1 MIIDDLYNNKKQG
14 IAEGKKP
21 DSYHIVNKG
30 GKPATLASYADRA
43 SAEKDRDA
51 KHPGAEVRQLGPRGK
66 VKGVS
71 EDDGFNV
78 VSNYQTQQSTET
90 GNKTGQ
96 TYTSTTIQKNPA
108 TGQQKSLAK
117 FDYTDPATG
126 KNYSGSNYIDAEGNV
141 ETQKNYEESKNK
153 VNEVSLGDYRKK
165 AMMSKAMAQTDRFF
179 GRDNP
184 AKVAAADRT
193 IANRTKG
200 LAGAAARTKPYT
212 PPQHDAEKYRRDLT
226 ARYPNIDELVAKAER
241 NRDPD
246 YQYAEGEAYYR
257 GREAE
262 HEYQRLKQIQ
272 RVIQGLNEMDFAG
285 VSQTTDSDT
294 GDITTSFNQGP
305 MSVSQTKTPGGYTKQ
320 TDQRFDLG
328 PASMAQKTVGPNIG
342 AGQLAGTTTRTATNN
357 ITGQSQ
363 QQVRGVGF
371 GGATGSNVGKN
382 YVGASDDEL
391 AQHAANVFKENVNHL
406 KHLAGVKPVR

>member
-1 MIIDDLYNNKKQG
+1 MIINDLFNNKKQG
-14 IAEGKKP
+14 MAEGNPVPGQNFVTSQGAQMNWNPASKSWQQQAPVAPNDPYTNISTYSAMNTKDVNGTP
-21 DSYHIVNKG
+21 TTSY
-30 GKPATLASYADRA
+30 
-43 SAEKDRDA
+43 
-51 KHPGAEVRQLGPRGK
+51 
-66 VKGVS
+66 
-71 EDDGFNV
+71 
-78 VSNYQTQQSTET
+78 SN
-90 GNKTGQ
+90 
-96 TYTSTTIQKNPA
+96 TTVAKNPA
-108 TGQQKSLAK
+108 TGSTQTMTS
-117 FDYTDPATG
+117 TDH
-126 KNYSGSNYIDAEGNV
+126 GSFLNGVDED
-141 ETQKNYEESKNK
+141 QLD
-153 VNEVSLGDYRKK
+153 EVSLGDYRKK

-179 GRDNP
+179 GRDDP
-184 AKVAAADRT
+184 AKITAADRT
-193 IANRTKG
+193 IAKRTQG
-200 LAGAAARTKPYT
+200 LARADTRTKPYT
-212 PPQHDAEKYRRDLT
+212 PPPHDAEKYQRDLT
-226 ARYPNIDELVAKAER
+226 ARYPNIDELVRKAEL

-342 AGQLAGTTTRTATNN
+342 AGQLAGTTTKTATNN